1 MSNSRLQCPCSTVC
15 STFRVSRALIILFK
29 SVFKCKN
36 LFLLSGNETWKL
48 DPFKVHCPWT
58 ETYYIV
64 TFCHYDYPPPCPPW
78 IVLLAVQEGLLMCK
92 LVSKVGTTHLI
103 DSALLGRTDLPELD
117 PSRDLLLI
125 ARAPLKTDI
134 HTNTNTLT
142 TIIITKAHKMIT
154 SHVYEELHFPKT
166 I

>member
-1 MSNSRLQCPCSTVC
+1 
-15 STFRVSRALIILFK
+15 
-29 SVFKCKN
+29 
-36 LFLLSGNETWKL
+36 
-48 DPFKVHCPWT
+48 
-58 ETYYIV
+58 
-64 TFCHYDYPPPCPPW
+64 
-78 IVLLAVQEGLLMCK
+78 MCK

-166 I
+166 IQFDMGKMKLVIIYGTVDCSQENAELLIGYKFCVSNFRILRFLKLYENVFVRFKDTCEESSKCALSTQINSYS